1 MKSPLE
7 KPEEVNQDDNSF
19 ITESSQTALE
29 WCAVLASQKI
39 DFELGRAG
47 EVWTFKTTPANFAE
61 ARRNI
66 EEYENDR
73 DFFKR
78 YLDDSEMTAPR
89 HGIHDAMPFVFI
101 SVLLLLFFS
110 VTGSSGSEGAFFTEG
125 MLSPD
130 LLGKLQWWRGATALT
145 LHADLAHVVANCVFF
160 TLFSTIISASA
171 GPGITTAAILFAAFM
186 ANTSSAFILGPA
198 GHSSIGLSTAVF
210 AALGI
215 ITISG
220 FLAKKTPAFSIQ
232 SLAPV
237 AAGIALLAFTG
248 SARGTDLLAHLSG
261 FLWGVA
267 IGIPVFKAHTL
278 KNCFLIQSLLFIA
291 SFALVAFA
299 WTSASNAS

>member
-1 MKSPLE
+1 MKNPPE
-7 KPEEVNQDDNSF
+7 KPEEVNKDDNCF
-19 ITESSQTALE
+19 VTEDSQTALE

-47 EVWTFKTTPANFAE
+47 EVWTFNTVSANFAE

-66 EEYENDR
+66 EEYEKDR

-78 YLDDSEMTAPR
+78 YLDESENEVPH

-101 SVLLLLFFS
+101 SFVLLLFFS
-110 VTGSSGSEGAFFTEG
+110 VTGPSGSGGQFFPEG

-130 LLGKLQWWRGATALT
+130 LPGKLEWWRAATALT

-160 TLFSTIISASA
+160 TLFAAIISASA
-171 GPGITTAAILFAAFM
+171 GPGITTAAILSAAFV
-186 ANTSSAFILGPA
+186 ANTSSAFILGTT

-215 ITISG
+215 ITIWG
-220 FLAKKTPAFSIQ
+220 FLAKKAPPLSIQ
-232 SLAPV
+232 RLAPI

-261 FLWGVA
+261 FLWGIA
-267 IGIPVFKAHTL
+267 IGIPVFKAKHL
-278 KNCFLIQSLLFIA
+278 KKRFIIQSLLFIA
-291 SFALVAFA
+291 SFAFIAFA
-299 WTSASNAS
+299 WTTASNAG